1 MLEVLREG
9 KCQVLRFP
17 CSVCGGIFL
26 ASIDECSTGSVMGIT
41 YYEHMCPTCN
51 KWVVGKDTGLTADQ
65 TAEIEKL
72 RKDILKE
79 IQLEESLPE
88 DVEV

>member
-9 KCQVLRFP
+9 KCQVLKFP
-17 CSVCGGIFL
+17 CGVCGSIFL

-51 KWVVGKDTGLTADQ
+51 KWVVGKDTGVLVG
-65 TAEIEKL
+65 EEEKLDAL

-79 IQLEESLPE
+79 ACETVDGE
-88 DVEV
+88 